1 MQFSYWEHKTWFS
14 KVDFT
19 IVGSGIVGL
28 STAIFLKK
36 KYPKAKVLVL
46 ERGVLPQGASTKNAG
61 FACFGSLS
69 EIISDLET
77 HTEQEVFELVKQR
90 VEGIQ
95 LLRKLLGDTTIGFAQ
110 YGGHEVFLENDHQL
124 FEKCLEKKDEVN
136 QLLRPV
142 FGEDPFKESPNSFGF
157 QQVVANYITHKFEG
171 QLDTGQMMAALLLE
185 ATVLGVNILNAVEVL
200 NFSDHDQAVAV
211 QTNKIEFK
219 TDKLFVTTNGFASQF
234 FGDVVLPARAQVL
247 VTKPIENLSIKGTF
261 HFDEG
266 YFYFRNIDDRILF
279 GGGRNLDF
287 ETETTREFGQTH
299 KVQEELERLLKQV
312 ILPQTPFEIDR
323 RWSGILGVGKQ
334 KSPIVKPMSDNVYA
348 GVRLGGMGVAIGTL
362 IGRRLADMV

>member
-1 MQFSYWEHKTWFS
+1 M
-14 KVDFT
+14 
-19 IVGSGIVGL
+19 
-28 STAIFLKK
+28 
-36 KYPKAKVLVL
+36 
-46 ERGVLPQGASTKNAG
+46 
-61 FACFGSLS
+61 
-69 EIISDLET
+69 
-77 HTEQEVFELVKQR
+77 
-90 VEGIQ
+90 
-95 LLRKLLGDTTIGFAQ
+95 
-110 YGGHEVFLENDHQL
+110 
-124 FEKCLEKKDEVN
+124 
-136 QLLRPV
+136 
-142 FGEDPFKESPNSFGF
+142 
-157 QQVVANYITHKFEG
+157 
-171 QLDTGQMMAALLLE
+171 
-185 ATVLGVNILNAVEVL
+185 
-200 NFSDHDQAVAV
+200 
-211 QTNKIEFK
+211 
-219 TDKLFVTTNGFASQF
+219 
-234 FGDVVLPARAQVL
+234 LPARAQVL